1 MSVRHQAFHSRDQD
15 ELMDPVEEVHHEPK
29 IAFYKPIT
37 LFMREANHLKNAQN
51 PNIFHFCFN
60 DIMKDQLNLK
70 IKNFAKLTIFY
81 FRRVFLILV
90 KLTNVQLR
98 KISDEFFSRII
109 YTVIHEPIFMAM
121 SNAILFYRGKINIRM
136 FKLI

>member
-1 MSVRHQAFHSRDQD
+1 
-15 ELMDPVEEVHHEPK
+15 
-29 IAFYKPIT
+29 
-37 LFMREANHLKNAQN
+37 
-51 PNIFHFCFN
+51 
-60 DIMKDQLNLK
+60 MKDQLNLK
-70 IKNFAKLTIFY
+70 IKTFAKLTIFY

-121 SNAILFYRGKINIRM
+121 SNVILFYGGKISIRM